1 VLCRQFYSLVITWT
15 VLCGSILPSLAREP
29 EPLVVP
35 NNHTAVVE
43 DKFTTFP
50 CGLNLGDRQLLP
62 SMMVRGKED
71 GSKAIDFNNWSI
83 PFNVLTRTL
92 NIKTK
97 TLPDG
102 KIELRSSAAVSKISP
117 QQLNSYPEIGL
128 AIKIKDLQTYL
139 GIKSEFDLIDYTI
152 KLTLPEA
159 IGLGI
164 GGGSVEST
172 IVFDGLEAKTPES
185 LKLTAIEQKYSL
197 NTSNGSSG
205 SEKSLRAAGTI
216 FGSSWYAQF
225 GGNSDRILDLS
236 LKDAQIVKYSEKSDY
251 IIGGQSAFWNR
262 QNSGNYWGIT
272 GIWRQGFT
280 PQLSDSG
287 GVSTSERTQANKVG
301 RSIVGNARPGTLVR
315 LLPVGRDRAIAEVL
329 VDGTGVFRFD
339 HVAVTEGDRYYR
351 LWLFANGQLSAAPEV
366 RDVNFVTVPGQLPSG
381 ATATLASLGLR
392 REEGGLGK
400 FSDVRGSV
408 VTHWGVS
415 EELTLGSGVSL
426 DRGVQGLGE
435 LYFQP
440 NGVPLEA
447 AISVR
452 TGAEWDLL
460 SNINWNPSNNL
471 KFGWNIDKLSHRVKG
486 DWKVS
491 PQFAVTS
498 NYDSRDALGIGFDYA
513 TRSADKS
520 TSLQASFDT
529 NSRLRWR
536 AGQQVGQWELQHQN
550 NEVGTISHLTYS
562 LDRQSSGNAIELS
575 YQTSQV
581 NTSNQFATL
590 AWRYRPTTQANWEA
604 ELGYGVGNVGGGWLA
619 SGAVNVLPGVNLRG
633 RYQTGINSDTPSF
646 SLELVSNLETQSG
659 WRENPQQLEALRT
672 QGGIEII
679 PFLDRNGNGQQDPGE
694 KSHLDLELI
703 NLNHRPLKPY
713 RPLIKDNRISL
724 RVAPG
729 KYRIDFDPSGFPI
742 NWRTQATGYA
752 VEVAAGSYTK
762 VLVPFV
768 PSYTIEGIVL
778 DRSGK
783 PQAGAKVE
791 LIPTTGGDSTFS
803 ITSRD
808 GQFYLEALS
817 PGSYQVQINGKPIPG
832 SLFGLP
838 SLRDATRWR
847 SLRFALTAIVTLNSS
862 SEPSQVLNLKSMD

>member
-1 VLCRQFYSLVITWT
+1 MVLCS
-15 VLCGSILPSLAREP
+15 SILPSLAREP
-29 EPLVVP
+29 EPLAMP
-35 NNHTAVVE
+35 TQQTAGAE
-43 DKFTTFP
+43 AKFTTFP

-62 SMMVRGKED
+62 SMMVRGHED

-102 KIELRSSAAVSKISP
+102 NIELRSTAAVARISP

-139 GIKSEFDLIDYTI
+139 GIKAEFDLIDYTI
-152 KLTLPEA
+152 KLTLPQA
-159 IGLGI
+159 IGSGLG
-164 GGGSVEST
+164 GAAVESDL
-172 IVFDGLEAKTPES
+172 ILDGLEPKAPES
-185 LKLTAIEQKYSL
+185 VKLTAIEQKYSV
-197 NTSNGSSG
+197 SNNSG
-205 SEKSLRAAGTI
+205 GTQKSIRAAGTI

-225 GGNSDRILDLS
+225 GGNSDRLIDLS
-236 LKDAQIVKYSEKSDY
+236 LKDAQIIKYSDKSDY

-262 QNSGNYWGIT
+262 QDSGNYWGVT

-287 GVSTSERTQANKVG
+287 SVSTSERTQANKVG

-315 LLPVGRDRAIAEVL
+315 LLPVGKDQAIAEVL

-339 HVAVTEGDRYYR
+339 NVVVTNGDRYYQ

-366 RDVNFVTVPGQLPSG
+366 REVNFVTVPGQLPAG
-381 ATATLASLGLR
+381 TTATLASVGLR
-392 REEGGLGK
+392 REDGGLGK
-400 FSDVRGSV
+400 FSDVRGSI

-415 EELTLGSGVSL
+415 EELTVGSGVSF

-471 KFGWNIDKLSHRVKG
+471 KLGWNIDKLSHRVKG

-491 PQFAVTS
+491 PQLSLTS
-498 NYDSRDALGIGFDYA
+498 NYDSRDALGIGFNYA
-513 TRSADKS
+513 TRTIANS

-536 AGQQVGQWELQHQN
+536 AGQQLGQWELQHQS
-550 NEVGTISHLTYS
+550 NEVGTISNLTYA

-590 AWRYRPTTQANWEA
+590 AWRYRPTTRSNWSA

-633 RYQTGINSDTPSF
+633 RYQMGINSSTPSF

-659 WRENPQQLEALRT
+659 WRENPQQLETLRT

-679 PFLDRNGNGQQDPGE
+679 PFFDLNANGQQDPGE

-703 NLNHRPLKPY
+703 NLNYRPIKPY
-713 RPLIKDNRISL
+713 RPIITDNRISL

-729 KYRIDFDPSGFPI
+729 KYRLDFDPAGFPI
-742 NWRTQATGYA
+742 NWRTQAPGYA

-762 VLVPFV
+762 VMVPFV
-768 PSYTIEGIVL
+768 PAYTIEGVVT

-783 PQAGAKVE
+783 PQTGAKVE
-791 LIPTTGGDSTFS
+791 LIPATGGESAFS

-808 GQFYLEALS
+808 GQFYLESLS
-817 PGSYQVQINGKPIPG
+817 QGSYQVRVNGKSIPG
-832 SLFGLP
+832 SVVNI
-838 SLRDATRWR
+838 TK
-847 SLRFALTAIVTLNSS
+847 S
-862 SEPSQVLNLKSMD
+862 SESTQVLNLQSID

>member
-1 VLCRQFYSLVITWT
+1 VLCQKLYYLAITWV
-15 VLCGSILPSLAREP
+15 VLCSSILPSLAREP
-29 EPLVVP
+29 EPFAAP
-35 NNHTAVVE
+35 TNHTAVGE

-83 PFNVLTRTL
+83 PVNVLTRTL

-102 KIELRSSAAVSKISP
+102 KIELRSSAAVSKISL
-117 QQLNSYPEIGL
+117 QQLGSYPEIGL

-159 IGLGI
+159 IGAGI
-164 GGGSVEST
+164 GGADVEANLAL
-172 IVFDGLEAKTPES
+172 DGLETKSPEQ
-185 LKLTAIEQKYSL
+185 LKLTAIEQKYSI
-197 NTSNGSSG
+197 NTSNGSGS
-205 SEKSLRAAGTI
+205 SEKSIRAAGTI

-225 GGNSDRILDLS
+225 GGNSERILDLS
-236 LKDAQIVKYSEKSDY
+236 LKDAQVVKYSDKTDY

-262 QNSGNYWGIT
+262 QDSGNYWGIT
-272 GIWRQGFT
+272 GIWRQGFS
-280 PQLSDSG
+280 PQLSTSG

-315 LLPVGRDRAIAEVL
+315 LLPVGKDRAIAEVL

-339 HVAVTEGDRYYR
+339 NVAVTDGDRYYR

-366 RDVNFVTVPGQLPSG
+366 RDVNFVTVPGQLPAG
-381 ATATLASLGLR
+381 ATATLASVGLR

-400 FSDVRGSV
+400 FSDVRGSI

-415 EELTLGSGVSL
+415 EGLTLGAGVSL

-440 NGVPLEA
+440 NGIPLEA

-460 SNINWNPSNNL
+460 SNINWNPTNNL

-491 PQFAVTS
+491 SQFAVTS
-498 NYDSRDALGIGFDYA
+498 TYDSRDALGIGFDYQ
-513 TRSADKS
+513 TRSAANS

-536 AGQQVGQWELQHQN
+536 AGQQVGQWELQHQS
-550 NEVGTISHLTYS
+550 NEVGTISHLTYA
-562 LDRQSSGNAIELS
+562 LDRQSSSGNAIELS

-581 NTSNQFATL
+581 STSNQFATL
-590 AWRYRPTTQANWEA
+590 AWRYRPTIRSNWEA
-604 ELGYGVGNVGGGWLA
+604 ELGYGIGNVGGGWLA
-619 SGAVNVLPGVNLRG
+619 SGAVNILPGVNLRG
-633 RYQTGINSDTPSF
+633 RYQTGINSSTPSF

-659 WRENPQQLEALRT
+659 WRENPQQLETLRT

-703 NLNHRPLKPY
+703 NLNYRPLKPY
-713 RPLIKDNRISL
+713 RPMITDNRISL

-742 NWRTQATGYA
+742 NWRTQAAGYA

-762 VLVPFV
+762 VLVPLV
-768 PSYTIEGIVL
+768 PSYTIEGVVL

-783 PQAGAKVE
+783 PQTGAKVE
-791 LIPTTGGDSTFS
+791 LIPTTGGESTFS

-808 GQFYLEALS
+808 GQFYLEALGQ
-817 PGSYQVQINGKPIPG
+817 GSYQVQVNGKPIPG
-832 SLFGLP
+832 S
-838 SLRDATRWR
+838 
-847 SLRFALTAIVTLNSS
+847 IVNLNSS
-862 SEPSQVLNLKSMD
+862 SEPSQVLNLKTD